1 LVFCLPAC
9 LGTGKGT
16 GAPGEGAV
24 FSADAGSA
32 TDAGMDVVQQDAD
45 PHPGGVSAPLNEW
58 EGESTFITVVRGDV
72 SQCAETVHLANGTD
86 KKVVR
91 SRLNGRIVRVDAQD
105 GTESPALLC
114 SLRYVR
120 VMEGQGDSLQC
131 TDIVLGPDCTFEKEM
146 EIADPG
152 SVAFHQSKSIVN
164 LMKPQPKPACGSA
177 LDSEFLALKSEFDF
191 TGLITENPPACPQ
204 EAQEGQQRATIKP
217 SRSIILQD
225 KFKGVLE

>member
-1 LVFCLPAC
+1 V
-9 LGTGKGT
+9 
-16 GAPGEGAV
+16 
-24 FSADAGSA
+24 
-32 TDAGMDVVQQDAD
+32 DVAQQDAD

-58 EGESTFITVVRGDV
+58 DGDAKFFTAVRGDV

-91 SRLNGRIVRVDAQD
+91 SRLIGRVVRVDVDD

-131 TDIVLGPDCTFEKEM
+131 ADAILGPDCTFEKEM

-152 SVAFHQSKSIVN
+152 SVVFHMSKSVVN
-164 LMKPQPKPACGSA
+164 LMKPEAKPVCGSA
-177 LDSEFLALKSEFDF
+177 LDSEFLALKNEFDF
-191 TGLITENPPACPQ
+191 SGLVTENPPAC
-204 EAQEGQQRATIKP
+204 AQESQQGRQRATIQP
-217 SRSIILQD
+217 SRTIIQD
-225 KFKGVLE
+225 KLKAVIE